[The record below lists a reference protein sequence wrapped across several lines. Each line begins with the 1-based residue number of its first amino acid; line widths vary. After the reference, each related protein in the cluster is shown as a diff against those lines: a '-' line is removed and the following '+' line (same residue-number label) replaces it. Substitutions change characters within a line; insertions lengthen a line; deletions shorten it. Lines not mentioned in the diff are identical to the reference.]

1 MGGENGISGEP
12 ALRLAVF
19 AGVLLVTAA
28 AEALLPR
35 RRPAAGK
42 SLRWVNNLALVGLNT
57 VVARLLL
64 PLGAVGLAVVAER
77 RGWGLFNNV
86 AVPGWLAVVLSVVLL
101 DLIIYLQHVLFHAV
115 PALWRLH
122 RVHHADPDF
131 DVSTGLRF
139 HTLEIILSL
148 GVKLSAVTLLGPPAL
163 AVL

>member
-101 DLIIYLQHVLFHAV
+101 DLSIYLQHVRFHAC
-115 PALWRLH
+115 PALSRRH
-122 RVHHADPDF
+122 RVPP
-131 DVSTGLRF
+131 R
-139 HTLEIILSL
+139 
-148 GVKLSAVTLLGPPAL
+148 GPGAGCTAGPR
-163 AVL
+163 